1 MQFAE
6 FVKNGNNDN
15 KMKFK
20 LEKEDE
26 KAEIWVKV
34 YQALGTRSFEI
45 CFRSFKTFLGHVFF
59 FIKGLVD
66 GSKMSEFGPR
76 GEGGQHFKKVSKL
89 SEWVGGSR

>member
-15 KMKFK
+15 KMKCK

-59 FIKGLVD
+59 H
-66 GSKMSEFGPR
+66 R
-76 GEGGQHFKKVSKL
+76 G
-89 SEWVGGSR
+89 VGGSVKNVSIRSEGGGGSAF